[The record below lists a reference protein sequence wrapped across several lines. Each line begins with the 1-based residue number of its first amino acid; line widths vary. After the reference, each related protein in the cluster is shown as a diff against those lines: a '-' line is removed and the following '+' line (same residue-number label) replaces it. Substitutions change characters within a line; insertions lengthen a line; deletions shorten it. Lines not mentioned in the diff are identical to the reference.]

1 MASTLIGTELYL
13 RCEAYH
19 GALAHF
25 GVLLIADTCV
35 EHYSVEQK
43 PLNS

>member
-1 MASTLIGTELYL
+1 MASTLICTELYL
-13 RCEAYH
+13 QCEAYH
-19 GALAHF
+19 EALTHL

-35 EHYSVEQK
+35 KHDSVEQK